1 MNPWQITRVFLS
13 IQTLAVD
20 DIILFSAAATAC
32 LAAARENLEEDAS
45 TMVIMKYIYT
55 NDGFCIPLPVL
66 VGWEVDCRCSGCTG
80 DDGTDRDIGKKS
92 LQQLFSCPEDC
103 RKIAFYAACRRSR
116 RRATFHLVCT
126 SSTATWVIWCN

>member
-1 MNPWQITRVFLS
+1 VNPWQITRVFLS

-80 DDGTDRDIGKKS
+80 DDTIFLELTEILEKKVCN
-92 LQQLFSCPEDC
+92 SCFRV
-103 RKIAFYAACRRSR
+103 RKILHSTRHVRRRSR
-116 RRATFHLVCT
+116 PQDGYF
-126 SSTATWVIWCN
+126 SSRMYI